1 MSEAAGRRFV
11 RFDRGSADRIAK
23 TVLTVERMA
32 KPTAGLGYEHP
43 IPGAMG
49 KVFRIGN
56 YTGSWPIDTSKTITP
71 IYGNTATISA
81 YNHFLSLD
89 HGTCSSTVYK
99 CAIAKDGTGWY
110 LVQPE
115 MRTATTILLK
125 SVATTVVL
133 TDVTISFNTA
143 NCSIAKTNV
152 TALVVG
158 IGQTATG
165 SYLFIPAC

>member
-1 MSEAAGRRFV
+1 MGEVAGRRFV

-23 TVLTVERMA
+23 AVVTVERMA
-32 KPTAGLGYEHP
+32 TPTTGLGFEHP
-43 IPGAMG
+43 ISGTSG
-49 KVFRIGN
+49 KVFRIGA
-56 YTGSWPIDTSKTITP
+56 YTGSWPKDTSKTITP
-71 IYGNTATISA
+71 IYGSTATVSA

-115 MRTATTILLK
+115 MRTATTM
-125 SVATTVVL
+125 VL
-133 TDVTISFNTA
+133 TDVTLAFNTTY
-143 NCSIAKTNV
+143 CSITKTNV

-165 SYLFIPAC
+165 SYLFIPQC